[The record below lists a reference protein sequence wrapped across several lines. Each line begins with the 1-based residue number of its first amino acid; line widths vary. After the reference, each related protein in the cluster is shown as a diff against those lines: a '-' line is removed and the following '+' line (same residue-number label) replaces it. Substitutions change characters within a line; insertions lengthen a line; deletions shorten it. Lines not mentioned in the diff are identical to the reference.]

1 MRIRHKEAGVIYMET
16 IVRKITN
23 TEKDREIYEK
33 AGEILRKGGLVAF
46 PTETVYGLG
55 ADALD
60 AEASSKIYAAKG
72 RPSDNPLIV
81 HIADVNALYD
91 LASEVPDKAIR
102 LAEKFWPGPLTMIL
116 KKQDKVPDS
125 ITGGLGTVAI
135 RMPSHPVASEL
146 IRSSGVYIAAP
157 SANTSGKPSPTRAEH
172 VINDLSGKID
182 MIIQDDTVDIGVEST
197 IIDLSEE
204 VPTILRPGYITKEMF
219 EEVIGTTIIDPAIMG
234 SLKEGVVPKAPGM
247 KYKHYAPNADVTIIE
262 GPHDK
267 VVNYI
272 NDAVARKEAQGHRCA
287 VMATDETK
295 GKYVCK
301 DIVSAGHKDD
311 ELSVARNLYAILRD
325 FDKQN
330 IEYVYSES
338 FETKNVGQAV
348 MNRLIKAAGH
358 KVIKLD

>member
-1 MRIRHKEAGVIYMET
+1 MKTVIELYDAENRRSEVM
-16 IVRKITN
+16 
-23 TEKDREIYEK
+23 EK
-33 AGEILRKGGLVAF
+33 AGEILKSGGLVAF

-55 ADALD
+55 GDALNP
-60 AEASSKIYAAKG
+60 EASAKIYAAKG

-81 HIADVNALYD
+81 HIADMEALKV
-91 LASEVPDKAIR
+91 LASEVPEKAKL
-102 LAEKFWPGPLTMIL
+102 LADRFWPGPLTMIMP
-116 KKQDKVPDS
+116 KSDAVPYAT
-125 ITGGLGTVAI
+125 TGGLDTVAI
-135 RMPSHPVASEL
+135 RMPSHPTAYEL
-146 IRSSGVYIAAP
+146 IRSSGIYIAAP

-172 VINDLSGKID
+172 VINDLSGRID

-204 VPTILRPGYITKEMF
+204 VPTILRPGYITQAMF
-219 EEVIGTTIIDPAIMG
+219 EEAIGKTIIDPAIMG

-247 KYKHYAPNADVTIIE
+247 KYKHYAPNADVTIVE
-262 GPHDK
+262 GPHEK
-267 VVNYI
+267 VVEYI
-272 NDAVARKEAQGHRCA
+272 NSQIAEKEAEGHRCA

-295 GKYVCK
+295 GKYICK

-330 IEYVYSES
+330 IEFVYSES

-358 KVIKLD
+358 KIIKLD